1 MRTTRV
7 KVRHAQAMTHMLPRQ
22 LPFFSASAGTSSS
35 RSAGRA
41 ATTHMLPRQ
50 LPLLSNSAG
59 TPVSGLEMGAVAE
72 RMLRV
77 EYMAG
82 MWDEGVDSG
91 ENGRS
96 RAGSYTWRRDAG
108 LPLRQERDLRVRPA
122 SFKGSGRGRISRTRT
137 DQP

>member
-1 MRTTRV
+1 MRTTWG

-59 TPVSGLEMGAVAE
+59 TPVSGLEMGAAAE
-72 RMLRV
+72 RMVRV

-82 MWDEGVDSG
+82 IWDEGVVLERMAAAG
-91 ENGRS
+91 PGLIPGGGTLAFRS
-96 RAGSYTWRRDAG
+96 DKRET
-108 LPLRQERDLRVRPA
+108 
-122 SFKGSGRGRISRTRT
+122 
-137 DQP
+137 